1 MRETRLDGLPILGG
15 MAPKRGRLA
24 FVGLGLHDENGITV
38 RGLREIENADEVF
51 AEDYTSTLAA
61 GSLDRL
67 AAKTGKRI
75 ERLDR
80 KAVEEGSRLLD
91 ACEAKRVVL
100 LVAGDPMTATTH
112 IDLRLRAIKR
122 SIDTSI
128 IHGASALT
136 AVPGLLGLQQYKFG
150 RTTTLPFP
158 QEGYSPTSPYEVISE
173 NLSRGLHTLVL
184 LDIDAENS
192 RYMTAGEGL
201 HLLMDMERRVG
212 KGIVSDNTTVCAVAR
227 AGAPDCV
234 VMAGRVK
241 DLISADLGP
250 PLHSLVVPG
259 KMHFMEEEALDI
271 LAHRTRQ

>member
-1 MRETRLDGLPILGG
+1 MRETTLVGLPILRD
-15 MAPKRGRLA
+15 MAPRKGRLV
-24 FVGLGLHDENGITV
+24 FVGLGLHDENGIAV
-38 RGLREIENADEVF
+38 RGLMEIDSADVVF

-61 GSLDRL
+61 GSIDRL

-75 ERLDR
+75 ETLDR
-80 KAVEEGSRLLD
+80 KAVEDGARLLD
-91 ACEAKRVVL
+91 ACSENRVVF

-122 SIDTSI
+122 SIDTSV
-128 IHGASALT
+128 IHGASVLT

-212 KGIVSDNTTVCAVAR
+212 KGIFSDTTTVCVVAR

-234 VMAGRVK
+234 VMAGGVK
-241 DLISADLGP
+241 DLVSADLGS
-250 PLHSLVVPG
+250 PLHSIVVPG
-259 KMHFMEEEALDI
+259 KLHFMEEEALDL
-271 LAHRTRQ
+271 LAHLTRH